1 MGSFASYCANGLSL
15 RGPEQ
20 GSRPEPFLFNHQ
32 VSPEQAAA
40 ELGDG
45 RLETRPFARLFAD
58 RKAQEHDAGNGPS

>member
-1 MGSFASYCANGLSL
+1 VDLSKG
-15 RGPEQ
+15 RD
-20 GSRPEPFLFNHQ
+20 RNRFLFNHQ
-32 VSPEQAAA
+32 VSPEQAPA